1 MPMSGDAATS
11 FPRGLLGEAALAL
24 WGGIDPTRE
33 AEFNDWYT
41 HVHLPERIAI
51 PGFLRARRYV
61 ESLKDPRLAGWRYFT
76 LYEVESAGVLHS
88 QAYLSALDNP
98 TPRTLTALPLVRA
111 MSRMGCAVTH
121 TAARGMG
128 GDLFVAELGPR
139 AGEADRLRAWL
150 ATVVSSRMM
159 KMSGALALHLCE
171 NDEAATRA
179 GVGVAS
185 YREVKTETGR
195 WLWLVEGAWT
205 APAEAMTDC
214 VRALA
219 EATANGAEDRMSLGM
234 FRFLGS
240 LIPGQL
246 GAA

>member
-1 MPMSGDAATS
+1 MPRDAAPPA

-24 WGGIDPTRE
+24 WGGIDPARE

-41 HVHLPERIAI
+41 HEHLPERIAI

-61 ESLKDPRLAGWRYFT
+61 ESLTDPLLAGWRYFT
-76 LYEVESAGVLHS
+76 LYEVENAGVLHS
-88 QAYLSALDNP
+88 PAYLSALDHP
-98 TPRTLTALPLVRA
+98 TPRTLASLPLFRA

-121 TAARGMG
+121 SIARGMG

-139 AGEADRLRAWL
+139 TGEAERLRAWL
-150 ATVVSSRMM
+150 ATTVSSRVME
-159 KMSGALALHLCE
+159 MSGALAAHLCE
-171 NDEAATRA
+171 NDAAATRA
-179 GVGVAS
+179 GVDVAS
-185 YREVKTETGR
+185 YREVKTGTGR

-205 APAEAMTDC
+205 DPAQAMADCIRAIAEAS
-214 VRALA
+214 AQ
-219 EATANGAEDRMSLGM
+219 GAEERVSLGM

-240 LIPGQL
+240 LTPGQL